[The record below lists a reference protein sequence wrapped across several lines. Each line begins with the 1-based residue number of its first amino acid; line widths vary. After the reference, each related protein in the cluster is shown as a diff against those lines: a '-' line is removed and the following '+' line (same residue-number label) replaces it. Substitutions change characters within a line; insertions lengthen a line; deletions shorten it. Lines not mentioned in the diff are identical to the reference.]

1 MKPSEWEIKTVKNMI
16 AIYCRGV
23 HGGGDALCEE
33 CRALASYAE
42 QRTRKCPFG
51 EGKPACGRCPIHCYK
66 PQMKERIGKVMRYAG
81 PKMIYR
87 HPIMAIRHLIVA
99 KRPVPAAPPRA
110 EQ

>member
-1 MKPSEWEIKTVKNMI
+1 MFGKKVDMPICPLLNKPCIKEACMMWIHVRGKNPNTGNDEDKPVCSQ
-16 AIYCRGV
+16 CR
-23 HGGGDALCEE
+23 
-33 CRALASYAE
+33 
-42 QRTRKCPFG
+42 
-51 EGKPACGRCPIHCYK
+51 IHCYK